1 MSRRRKAPSP
11 ALILALISLF
21 VSIGGVGYAASRIGT
36 DDLKNGAVTKKKLHK
51 KAVSAAKIKE
61 QAVKTEKIADAAVT
75 SGKLGLIETESNVF
89 PVAANSESTAGV
101 QCTAGSKVLGG
112 GAVGNNAGVV
122 LRASAPELEGWF
134 ATAKNNTASPATVTV
149 IALCLSG

>member
-51 KAVSAAKIKE
+51 KAVSPRR
-61 QAVKTEKIADAAVT
+61 
-75 SGKLGLIETESNVF
+75 SRSRRSRPGKSPT
-89 PVAANSESTAGV
+89 P
-101 QCTAGSKVLGG
+101 Q
-112 GAVGNNAGVV
+112 
-122 LRASAPELEGWF
+122 LRA
-134 ATAKNNTASPATVTV
+134 ASWA
-149 IALCLSG
+149 